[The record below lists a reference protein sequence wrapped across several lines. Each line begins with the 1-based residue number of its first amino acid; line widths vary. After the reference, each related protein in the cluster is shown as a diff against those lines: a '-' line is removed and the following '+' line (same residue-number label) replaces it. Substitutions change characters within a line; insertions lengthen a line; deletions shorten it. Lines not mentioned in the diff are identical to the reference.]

1 MRWLPGT
8 ESLTWVRATKER
20 CPGGQVEATRS
31 DPEPTAG
38 HYARR
43 VEIERPGDDPR
54 VPLPPPGGLLGGDGL
69 VRRLEAWVADARA
82 DDAAARRSR
91 ERWLRQAA
99 EEEATLA
106 GVLADLGERRT
117 PVVVRTSSGRAHQ
130 GEVRVVGA
138 DFVALHTSTGDVVV
152 ATAALGVVRHAPGAA
167 PVTGDRTVT
176 THLQLVDLLAQLAA
190 ERERVLLVTLD
201 GHDAVAGEVR
211 SVGRDVVVVRP
222 DGEPR
227 GATYVRVDAVAE
239 LTTRP

>member
-1 MRWLPGT
+1 
-8 ESLTWVRATKER
+8 
-20 CPGGQVEATRS
+20 
-31 DPEPTAG
+31 
-38 HYARR
+38 

-54 VPLPPPGGLLGGDGL
+54 VPVPPPGGLLGGEGL
-69 VRRLEAWVADARA
+69 VRRLEAWAADARA
-82 DDAAARRSR
+82 EDAAARRSR

-106 GVLADLGERRT
+106 GVLADLGERGT
-117 PVVVRTSSGRAHQ
+117 PVVLRTGSGRSHQ

-138 DFVALHTSTGDVVV
+138 DFVALRTGTGDVVV

-167 PVTGDRTVT
+167 PVTGDRAVT
-176 THLQLVDLLAQLAA
+176 TELHLADLIGQLAA

-222 DGEPR
+222 DGERR
-227 GATYVRVDAVAE
+227 GAIYVRLDAVAE
-239 LTTRP
+239 ITMRP